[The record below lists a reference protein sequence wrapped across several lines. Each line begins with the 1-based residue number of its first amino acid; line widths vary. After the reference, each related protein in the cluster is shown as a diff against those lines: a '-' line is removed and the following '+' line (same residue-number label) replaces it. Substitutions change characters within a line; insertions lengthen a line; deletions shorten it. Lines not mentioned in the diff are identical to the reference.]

1 MNITVAKEEDVD
13 ALSALLTLLFEQEAE
28 FTPDA
33 AKQHRGLSMIIGNPD
48 VGEILTLKSDG
59 QIIGMVSLLYTV
71 STALGARVAWL
82 EDMIIHPQHRNSGAG
97 TQLIQFAIDHARK
110 NGCQRI
116 TLLTDHDNTAG
127 QHFYS
132 RNGFQLS
139 SMTPMRQMLT

>member
-1 MNITVAKEEDVD
+1 MNITIAKEEDVD

-28 FTPDA
+28 FIPDT
-33 AKQHRGLSMIIGNPD
+33 AKQRRGLNMIISDPG

-97 TQLIQFAIDHARK
+97 TQLIQAAIDHARK

-116 TLLTDHDNTAG
+116 TLLTDHDNAAG
-127 QHFYS
+127 QQFYS
-132 RNGFQLS
+132 RNGFQRS
-139 SMTPMRQMLT
+139 TMTPMRQMLT